1 MSRERVVVTGLGA
14 ISPLGTSADALWRG
28 LVEGRGGVQRSRRLV
43 EAGIEVTTGGEVE
56 SHFEGDRGV
65 TIARHAI
72 AEALHQSGLGR
83 ASCGF
88 MWGTALDTYET
99 RPDGA
104 GTPSI
109 DAAGLVHRSA
119 GATFA
124 TLARDFGAPRR
135 MIALACATGTAAI
148 GEAFRLVRAG
158 RVDAFVAGG
167 SSTML
172 GAFYLIGF
180 HALRAVAAD
189 LDNEEPDRACKPFDR
204 DRRGFALSDGAGAIV
219 IESLSSARRRGAD
232 ILGEVLGY
240 GVSQD
245 AYDLNRPPTDGAG
258 ARRCIELAIADAGM
272 TASDIDAVNAH
283 GTGTQVGDLAE
294 TAALRACFGDRAVP
308 VTSCKGALGHTMA
321 AAGALETIAALAS
334 CRTGIVPATRNL
346 VDPDPA
352 CAADHVMGTAREV
365 GARRVLKTSFGMGGQ
380 NAALIVGRFAP

>member
-1 MSRERVVVTGLGA
+1 MSDKRVVVTGVGA
-14 ISPLGTSADALWRG
+14 LSPLGASADALWRG

-56 SHFEGDRGV
+56 SSADPVRGIA
-65 TIARHAI
+65 IARHAI
-72 AEALHQSGLGR
+72 AEALDQAGLHA

-88 MWGTALDTYET
+88 LWGTALDTYEHDSRT
-99 RPDGA
+99 
-104 GTPSI
+104 
-109 DAAGLVHRSA
+109 LVQRSA

-124 TLARDFGAPRR
+124 TLARDFAAPRR

-148 GEAFRLVRAG
+148 GEAFHLVRAG
-158 RVDAFVAGG
+158 RVAACVVGG

-180 HALRAVAAD
+180 HALRAVAVD
-189 LDNEEPDRACKPFDR
+189 LPGETPDRACKPFDR
-204 DRRGFALSDGAGAIV
+204 ERRGFALADGAGALV
-219 IESLSSARRRGAD
+219 IESLAHARKRGAEP
-232 ILGEVLGY
+232 IGEVLGY

-245 AYDLNRPPTDGAG
+245 AYDLNRPPADGAG
-258 ARRCIELAIADAGM
+258 ALRCIALAIADAGLH
-272 TASDIDAVNAH
+272 ASDIDAVNAH

-308 VTSCKGALGHTMA
+308 VASCKGALGHTMA
-321 AAGALETIAALAS
+321 AAGALETIAALSS

-352 CAADHVMGTAREV
+352 CAADHVTGAAREV

-380 NAALIVGRFAP
+380 NAALIVGRFQP